1 LHQSHIRAAAYS
13 VFAWPLWRGPGALLH
28 AARACHT
35 LSLSLADC
43 ARRAWRGTGARH
55 RHRAFCGT
63 AQLFHRPDLRLPADP
78 CRSACGMS
86 DERPIGVFDSGI
98 GGITVLKALRKALP
112 HEDLVY
118 LGDTARLPY
127 GTKSPETVTAYATQ
141 ATKHLLGHD
150 VKMVVIACNTA
161 SAVALGPLKEAL
173 APIPVIGVIEP
184 GAKAGVKATKTGRIG
199 VIATEAT
206 VKGGAYAR
214 AIHAAMPEAQVA
226 QAPCGLFVTLAEEG
240 WTKGEVAEAAARRY
254 LAPLF
259 KGRAAP
265 DTLVLGCT
273 HFPVLAGTIRKV
285 VGKQVK
291 LVDS

>member
-1 LHQSHIRAAAYS
+1 
-13 VFAWPLWRGPGALLH
+13 
-28 AARACHT
+28 
-35 LSLSLADC
+35 
-43 ARRAWRGTGARH
+43 
-55 RHRAFCGT
+55 
-63 AQLFHRPDLRLPADP
+63 
-78 CRSACGMS
+78 MS

-98 GGITVLKALRKALP
+98 GGITVLKALRAALP

-127 GTKSPETVTAYATQ
+127 GTKSAETVTAYATQ

-161 SAVALGPLKEAL
+161 SAVALEPLKRAL

-184 GAKAGVKATKTGRIG
+184 GAKAGTKATKTGRIG

-206 VKGGAYAR
+206 VKGGAYVR
-214 AIHAAMPEAQVA
+214 AIHAAMPEAEVT
-226 QAPCGLFVTLAEEG
+226 QAPCGLFVTLVEEG
-240 WTKGEVAEAAARRY
+240 WVKGDVAEAAAKRY

-259 KGRAAP
+259 KGRNAP

-273 HFPVLAGTIRKV
+273 HFPVLARTIAKV
-285 VGKQVK
+285 VGRQVK
-291 LVDS
+291 LVDSAATTAKAVTGALAEKGLAAKRKGKGRTRFLATDSTERFARVGGIFFGEEIATKDVELVDIMPG

>member
-1 LHQSHIRAAAYS
+1 MS
-13 VFAWPLWRGPGALLH
+13 
-28 AARACHT
+28 
-35 LSLSLADC
+35 
-43 ARRAWRGTGARH
+43 ARRNAASGR
-55 RHRAFCGT
+55 
-63 AQLFHRPDLRLPADP
+63 DK
-78 CRSACGMS
+78 
-86 DERPIGVFDSGI
+86 PIGVFDSGI

-150 VKMVVIACNTA
+150 VKMIVIACNTA
-161 SAVALGPLKEAL
+161 SAVALGPLTQAL

-206 VKGGAYAR
+206 VKGGAYER
-214 AIHAAMPEAQVA
+214 AIHALKPEAEVS

-259 KGRAAP
+259 KGRSAP

-273 HFPVLAGTIRKV
+273 HFPVLARTIKKV
-285 VGKQVK
+285 AGKGVR
-291 LVDS
+291 LVDSAATTAKAVEEALASQNLTARRQRKGKTRFLATDSAERFARVGGIFFGEEIRAKDVELVDIKPT